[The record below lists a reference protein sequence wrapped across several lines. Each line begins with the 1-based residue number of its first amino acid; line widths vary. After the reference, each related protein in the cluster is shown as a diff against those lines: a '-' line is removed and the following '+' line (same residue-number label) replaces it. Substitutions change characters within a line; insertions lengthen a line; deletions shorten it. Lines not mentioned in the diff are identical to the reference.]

1 MRKRSKLFHSMLTI
15 AVLVAFVFTSFTGVF
30 AEAETPNQE
39 QPTEPKGYVTISV
52 EKFALGLGYI
62 VEPIRVPFFDGDT
75 VDKLTVDVIG
85 EENSDHEYNYRGDFW
100 LYAVKDNETREP
112 NWPQHILD
120 NANIEYGR
128 EWDSPDW
135 LGQYDY
141 YCDSGWMYCV
151 NGKFPDIV
159 ASGCTPKDGDVIRW
173 QFTIVGLGRDIGANP
188 AGSEN
193 ADSWGADFIPIAQK
207 DALTRLMG
215 EINTLED
222 KDKLLEDKEIK
233 AAYDNAKAKLED
245 IASSQEDVDS
255 AFTQLENAMNK
266 PEEPEEP
273 AVPEEPATPIEAG
286 TTLNWPQFLGNLEL
300 QGVSDAKTPRTG
312 EEMEEKWRYS
322 DTGGWAVTP
331 GTPIIVGDYTYC
343 YVNEK
348 LIKINTKTGEVVK
361 TAQCPGDAW
370 FFINIAYG
378 DGKIFVPR
386 GTQTETGRKI
396 YLIAYDAD
404 TLDQLFVTSSISDSG
419 AQIQSCVF
427 YNDGYIYCG
436 PRIQNGKYAAFKT
449 TDLDPSRPDEVVE
462 PVWTIVT
469 DTNLGIGTNAGPAF
483 VNGACIFPDQGS
495 RTNGSVIR
503 SVNAKTG
510 DLIDSI
516 TLPVNEVVT
525 STIVYYPKNNRIY
538 IAASNKSGGGA
549 VVRSYEINSDGSF
562 NKDSMKAYISDVQ
575 YGGTQ
580 ASPVIYNDR
589 LYLGG
594 GGGVMGSNE
603 PFHVIDANTMEEI
616 YRIDE
621 ILTKGTPILTTAYAT
636 KENNQEVYLYI
647 VPYAPD
653 RESNSSV
660 MYIVRDSIG
669 QTEPRY
675 EKVTNV
681 GDWQFSTQSMAISP
695 DGNMVF
701 YNDAKIL
708 YCYGNRNDTRIGALD
723 IINQIDRLPDPA
735 SSPYYS
741 GFEIRRIV
749 ERYQA
754 LSAEEKA
761 SVTNFSKLEEILQ
774 NVDPAEYLINGIN
787 SIPELEKIT
796 LDDQGKIL
804 SLKAAYDR
812 LSDEEKAKV
821 SNSEKL
827 FKAIAKIEELQNSAA
842 AEGVIK
848 AIDKIRPLD
857 KITSQDEAS
866 ISAARAR
873 YNELS
878 DDSKKLVSNF
888 SKLEAAEKRLNEILD
903 QIQKADKLIKD
914 TLVGV
919 PITANSKQLID
930 NVDKAVAGLAPEDLA
945 TISSYEQYFIPA
957 KIDYIN
963 ALISEKLMDGDKKV
977 SVNKDNVDE
986 IKGIIDEVQAHYKSI
1001 PESERK
1007 YIENYKVIAELQKDI
1022 AKLDN
1027 TQDNNT
1033 QDNNAK
1039 DNKLPRTGSVDY
1051 LPIGVIITIMG
1062 IALLAYRGRRQVK
1075 RY

>member
-1 MRKRSKLFHSMLTI
+1 MLTI

-85 EENSDHEYNYRGDFW
+85 EENSDHEYNYNGDFW

-128 EWDSPDW
+128 AWNPPDW

-141 YCDSGWMYCV
+141 YHDSGWMYCV

-159 ASGCTPKDGDVIRW
+159 ASGYTPEDGDVIRW
-173 QFTIVGLGRDIGANP
+173 QFTVVGIGRDIGANP

-193 ADSWGADFIPIAQK
+193 AESWGADFIPIAQK

-215 EINTLED
+215 EINSAED
-222 KDKLLEDKEIK
+222 KDKLLEDQEIK
-233 AAYDNAKAKLED
+233 AAYDNAQAKLED

-255 AFTQLENAMNK
+255 AFTQLESAVNK

-273 AVPEEPATPIEAG
+273 TVPEEPAAPIEAG

-300 QGVSDAKTPRTG
+300 QGVSDAKAPRTG
-312 EEMEEKWRYS
+312 EELELKWQYS
-322 DTGGWAVTP
+322 EASAGWAATP

-343 YVNEK
+343 YVYEK
-348 LIKINTKTGEVVK
+348 LLKINTKTGEVVK
-361 TAQCPGDAW
+361 TAPCPGNAW

-386 GTQTETGRKI
+386 GTSTETGNKI

-404 TLDQLFVTSSISDSG
+404 TLDKLFVTSSLSDSG

-449 TDLDPSRPDEVVE
+449 ADLDPSRPDEVVE
-462 PVWTIVT
+462 PAWTIVT

-495 RTNGSVIR
+495 RTTNGSVIR
-503 SVNAKTG
+503 SVDAKTG

-549 VVRSYEINSDGSF
+549 VVRSYEMNSDGSF

-636 KENNQEVYLYI
+636 KENNQEVYIYI
-647 VPYAPD
+647 IPYAPD
-653 RESNSSV
+653 NESNSSV

-669 QTEPRY
+669 QTEPKY
-675 EKVTNV
+675 EKVTNI
-681 GDWQFSTQSMAISP
+681 GEKQYSTQSMTISP

-701 YNDAKIL
+701 YNDARIL
-708 YCYGNRNDTRIGALD
+708 YCYGNKNDTRIGAQD
-723 IINQIDRLPDPA
+723 VINQIDRLPDPA
-735 SSPYYS
+735 TSPYYN

-761 SVTNFSKLEEILQ
+761 SVTNFTKLEEILK
-774 NVDPAEYLINGIN
+774 NSNPVEYLINGIN
-787 SIPELEKIT
+787 SMPELEEIT
-796 LDDQGKIL
+796 LDDQGEVF
-804 SLKAAYDR
+804 SFKASYDR
-812 LSDEEKAKV
+812 LSDAEKAKV
-821 SNSEKL
+821 TNAEKL
-827 FKAIAKIEELQNSAA
+827 LEAIAKIEGLQNSAA

-848 AIDKIRPLD
+848 AVDQIRPVD
-857 KITSQDEAS
+857 QITSQDEAV

-873 YNELS
+873 YDELS
-878 DDSKKLVSNF
+878 DDSKTLVSNF

-919 PITANSKQLID
+919 LITVDSKPLID
-930 NVDKAVAGLAPEDLA
+930 NVDKAIEGLTPEDLA

-963 ALISEKLMDGDKKV
+963 ALISEKLMDGDEKI
-977 SVNKDNVDE
+977 SVNKDNINE
-986 IKGIIDEVQAHYKSI
+986 IKDIIDEVQAYYKSI

-1007 YIENYKVIAELQKDI
+1007 YIENYDVIAELLKDV
-1022 AKLDN
+1022 AKMDN
-1027 TQDNNT
+1027 TKDDNKDSNIT
-1033 QDNNAK
+1033 DNE
-1039 DNKLPRTGSVDY
+1039 KLPRTGAKNHIA
-1051 LPIGVIITIMG
+1051 IGLIITILG
-1062 IALLAYRGRRQVK
+1062 VALLAYKGK
-1075 RY
+1075 KPIKY